1 MKKRSWQKICLE
13 LAIFI
18 MAVLSSMALLG
29 NASIPASQ
37 EVEKL
42 TGGLAAPLLRFVA
55 KLRIAIPDNGLLGGL
70 TLSAL
75 WLLYRY
81 YFLLKNGKEKDFS
94 KTSIIFACL
103 FSAIMVTG
111 ISFKK
116 FDSFAFVIQNKFQ
129 IIYSTAF
136 FIGFAIL
143 FYTLLEILF
152 RYIDRKSLDGNV
164 KHSILF
170 LDDHPFIGPFC
181 FLLVCWLPYWL
192 AYFPGSAMW
201 DAFRQF
207 NYYFGIEKWSD
218 HHPVFSTIVYG
229 GFMQLGRM
237 IHSDNMGIFLCA
249 LFQHVLFGGSIAF
262 GLYYMKKWGV
272 PQNIRVAALLF
283 FGLCPIVAFWPHSV
297 MKDVS
302 FDALI
307 LIYATLILDLIRKIN
322 KGKCTSR
329 NLLYIGAAGILASL
343 MRHNGIYIV
352 VASLAF
358 LACLRMEKKARIKI
372 ALGAMLIMVCTTIT
386 SDVMIRVVGAV
397 EGSSGLALSVPF
409 QQTARYVKE
418 HGEEVTEEERE
429 VINAV
434 LNYDRL
440 AERYDAYIK
449 IWFQMFLKHPVTYLE
464 ATISNSYSY
473 FYPNGESTTKPLVY
487 NFITGD
493 TRINTGYFDI
503 HYTDQHGEMRNFLSG
518 MLYVVKKTPGV
529 GLICHMG
536 TYTWLLLL
544 LIALGIHKQRIYLV
558 FGCMP
563 AILNFFSCAA
573 SPVNGYLRYFLPNVL
588 MIPILIGWFI
598 SELYVVQKI

>member
-1 MKKRSWQKICLE
+1 MLNDNTKRMGNMKKRNWQKICLE
-13 LAIFI
+13 LTVFI
-18 MAVLSSMALLG
+18 MAVLSSIALLG
-29 NASIPASQ
+29 NATIPTSQ

-42 TGGLAAPLLRFVA
+42 TGGLANPLLRFVA

-70 TLSAL
+70 TLFAL
-75 WLLYRY
+75 WLLYRHH
-81 YFLLKNGKEKDFS
+81 FLLKKEKGKYFS
-94 KTSIIFACL
+94 KTCIIFACI
-103 FSAIMVTG
+103 FSVVMVTG
-111 ISFKK
+111 MSFKK
-116 FDSFAFVIQNKFQ
+116 YDSFAFVIQNKFQ
-129 IIYSTAF
+129 IIYSSAF

-143 FYTLLEILF
+143 FYTLLEMF
-152 RYIDRKSLDGNV
+152 FCYIDEKSLDSNV
-164 KHSILF
+164 KYSILF
-170 LDDHPFIGPFC
+170 LDKHPFIGPFC

-329 NLLYIGAAGILASL
+329 NLLYMGAAGILASL

-386 SDVMIRVVGAV
+386 SDVLIRVVGAV

-440 AERYDAYIK
+440 AERYDPDISDPIKGTYKDDDSKLSAYIK

-503 HYTDQHGEMRNFLSG
+503 HYTDQQGEMRNFLSG
-518 MLYVVKKTPGV
+518 MLYVMKKRQGWV
-529 GLICHMG
+529 LFVIWEH
-536 TYTWLLLL
+536 
-544 LIALGIHKQRIYLV
+544 IR
-558 FGCMP
+558 
-563 AILNFFSCAA
+563 SCCC
-573 SPVNGYLRYFLPNVL
+573 F
-588 MIPILIGWFI
+588 
-598 SELYVVQKI
+598 

>member
-1 MKKRSWQKICLE
+1 MKKRNWQKICLE
-13 LAIFI
+13 LTVFI
-18 MAVLSSMALLG
+18 MAVLSSIALLG
-29 NASIPASQ
+29 NATIPTSQ

-42 TGGLAAPLLRFVA
+42 TGGLANPLLRFVA

-70 TLSAL
+70 TLFAL
-75 WLLYRY
+75 WLLYRHH
-81 YFLLKNGKEKDFS
+81 FLLKKEKGKYFS
-94 KTSIIFACL
+94 KTCIIFACI
-103 FSAIMVTG
+103 FSVVMVTG
-111 ISFKK
+111 MSFKK
-116 FDSFAFVIQNKFQ
+116 YDSFAFVIQNKFQ
-129 IIYSTAF
+129 IIYSSAF

-143 FYTLLEILF
+143 FYTLLEMF
-152 RYIDRKSLDGNV
+152 FCYIDEKSLDSNV
-164 KHSILF
+164 KYSILF
-170 LDDHPFIGPFC
+170 LDKHPFIGPFC

-329 NLLYIGAAGILASL
+329 NLLYMGAAGILASL

-386 SDVMIRVVGAV
+386 SDVLIRVVGAV

-440 AERYDAYIK
+440 AERYDPDISDPIKGTYKDDDSKLSAYIK

-503 HYTDQHGEMRNFLSG
+503 HYTDQQGEMRNFLSG
-518 MLYVVKKTPGV
+518 MLYVMKKRQGWV
-529 GLICHMG
+529 LFVIWEH
-536 TYTWLLLL
+536 
-544 LIALGIHKQRIYLV
+544 IR
-558 FGCMP
+558 
-563 AILNFFSCAA
+563 SCCC
-573 SPVNGYLRYFLPNVL
+573 F
-588 MIPILIGWFI
+588 
-598 SELYVVQKI
+598 

>member
-1 MKKRSWQKICLE
+1 MLNDNTKMMGNMKKRNWQKICLE
-13 LAIFI
+13 LTVFI
-18 MAVLSSMALLG
+18 MAVLSSIALLG
-29 NASIPASQ
+29 NATIPTSQ

-42 TGGLAAPLLRFVA
+42 TGGLANPLLRFVA

-70 TLSAL
+70 TLFAL
-75 WLLYRY
+75 WLLYRHH
-81 YFLLKNGKEKDFS
+81 FLLKKEKGKYFS
-94 KTSIIFACL
+94 KTCIIFACI
-103 FSAIMVTG
+103 FSVVMVTG
-111 ISFKK
+111 MSFKK
-116 FDSFAFVIQNKFQ
+116 YDSFAFVIQNKFQ
-129 IIYSTAF
+129 IIYSSAF

-143 FYTLLEILF
+143 FYTLLEMF
-152 RYIDRKSLDGNV
+152 FCYIDEKSLDSNV
-164 KHSILF
+164 KYSILF
-170 LDDHPFIGPFC
+170 LDKHPFIGPFC

-329 NLLYIGAAGILASL
+329 NLLYMGAAGILASL

-372 ALGAMLIMVCTTIT
+372 ALGAMLMMVCTTIT
-386 SDVMIRVVGAV
+386 SDVLIRVVGAV

-440 AERYDAYIK
+440 AERYDPDISDPIKGTYKDDDSKLSAYIK
-449 IWFQMFLKHPVTYLE
+449 IWFQMYLKHPVTYLE

-503 HYTDQHGEMRNFLSG
+503 HYTDQQGEMRNFLSG
-518 MLYVVKKTPGV
+518 MLYVMKKRQGWV
-529 GLICHMG
+529 LFVIWEH
-536 TYTWLLLL
+536 
-544 LIALGIHKQRIYLV
+544 IR
-558 FGCMP
+558 
-563 AILNFFSCAA
+563 SCCC
-573 SPVNGYLRYFLPNVL
+573 F
-588 MIPILIGWFI
+588 
-598 SELYVVQKI
+598 

>member
-440 AERYDAYIK
+440 AERYDPDISDPIKGTYKDDDSKLSAYIK
-449 IWFQMFLKHPVTYLE
+449 I
-464 ATISNSYSY
+464 
-473 FYPNGESTTKPLVY
+473 
-487 NFITGD
+487 
-493 TRINTGYFDI
+493 
-503 HYTDQHGEMRNFLSG
+503 
-518 MLYVVKKTPGV
+518 
-529 GLICHMG
+529 
-536 TYTWLLLL
+536 
-544 LIALGIHKQRIYLV
+544 
-558 FGCMP
+558 
-563 AILNFFSCAA
+563 
-573 SPVNGYLRYFLPNVL
+573 
-588 MIPILIGWFI
+588 
-598 SELYVVQKI
+598 